1 MIFRKPSIRISRRGK
16 LSFSP
21 GSVRIGKR
29 LGLTA
34 SRAGLSGSARLRRG
48 VSVNTRRGL
57 NCLPV
62 LCLVLALPVVWW
74 SLV

>member
-1 MIFRKPSIRISRRGK
+1 MFRKPSIRISRRGK

-29 LGLTA
+29 LGITA
-34 SRAGLSGSARLRRG
+34 SRSGLTGSARLRRG
-48 VSVNTRRGL
+48 VSVNSRRGL

-62 LCLVLALPVVWW
+62 LCLALALLVVWW
-74 SLV
+74 LIV

>member
-1 MIFRKPSIRISRRGK
+1 MTFRKPSFRISPKGK

-29 LGLTA
+29 LGVTA
-34 SRAGLSGSARLRRG
+34 ARSGLSGSARLRRG

-62 LCLVLALPVVWW
+62 VCLVVALP
-74 SLV
+74 SLVWYIF

>member
-1 MIFRKPSIRISRRGK
+1 MFRKPSIRISPKGK

-34 SRAGLSGSARLRRG
+34 SRSGLTGSARIRRG

-57 NCLPV
+57 NCLPL
-62 LCLVLALPVVWW
+62 LCLVLALPVAWW
-74 SLV
+74 LVV

>member
-1 MIFRKPSIRISRRGK
+1 MFRKPSIRISRRGK

-29 LGLTA
+29 LGITA
-34 SRAGLSGSARLRRG
+34 SRSGLTGGARLRRG

-62 LCLVLALPVVWW
+62 LCLALALPVVWW
-74 SLV
+74 LIV